1 MLHKIFELQ
10 IEDTRFE
17 LDLLPSVL
25 KRIAWML
32 TLRDYLYCFMIQK
45 STYII
50 TVLSLTWIQEA
61 FKVFM
66 VNFADFLKYIKWYVK
81 TK

>member
-50 TVLSLTWIQEA
+50 TVLSLT
-61 FKVFM
+61 
-66 VNFADFLKYIKWYVK
+66 
-81 TK
+81 